1 MITSKVVDMLDN
13 IFIDIY
19 IYMNVGRILF
29 IYEHISFNWDSF
41 GQNSFASLVNFYFNL
56 EVVKS

>member
-19 IYMNVGRILF
+19 IYMKDVSYSFMNIYLSIGIL
-29 IYEHISFNWDSF
+29 
-41 GQNSFASLVNFYFNL
+41 LVKTL
-56 EVVKS
+56 LHH